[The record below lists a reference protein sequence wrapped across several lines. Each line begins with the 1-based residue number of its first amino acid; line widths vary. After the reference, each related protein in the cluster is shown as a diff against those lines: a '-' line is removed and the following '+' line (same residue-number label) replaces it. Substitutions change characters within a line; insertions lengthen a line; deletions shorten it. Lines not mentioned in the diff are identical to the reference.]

1 MDILPIIQMSILNKS
16 KKSTSGPP
24 KIDDLVANRDHKTLI
39 RMLEKEESEVF
50 RLAAVMGLAKIGDK
64 KAIKAISK
72 ALYDPKELVR
82 WSAAYE
88 LVKVDA
94 PYALL
99 IIKSVFDDNE
109 MRKFQLFME
118 NMNQIP
124 SQKT

>member
-1 MDILPIIQMSILNKS
+1 
-16 KKSTSGPP
+16 
-24 KIDDLVANRDHKTLI
+24 
-39 RMLEKEESEVF
+39 MLEKEESEVF